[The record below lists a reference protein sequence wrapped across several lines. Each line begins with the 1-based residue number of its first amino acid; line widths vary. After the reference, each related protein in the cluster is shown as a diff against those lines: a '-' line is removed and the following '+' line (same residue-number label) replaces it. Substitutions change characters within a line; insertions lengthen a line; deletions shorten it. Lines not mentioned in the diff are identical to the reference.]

1 MGAGVN
7 VALTFNPPRAGY
19 ECDTPETIGRL
30 STALRALGH
39 DVRAIE
45 VARPLDELVVTLR
58 RLAPELVFNLAEG
71 DRGRFRE
78 AFYPALYEHLGLRH
92 TGSSASVLAVCL
104 DKALAKR
111 IVAAAGVAVP
121 AGVVMRGA
129 IPFPDVGFPAIVKPN
144 FEGSSLG
151 ITAASVVTTRAAL
164 ERVVGETLA
173 RYPDGVLVEDFIA
186 GEDVAVGWVAGVG
199 FLPVRYIHAGL
210 VFDEA
215 HKRAHRIEVVDD
227 RAVCTAAERAFTAL
241 GVTGY
246 GRADF
251 RVTPGGEVVFLEMNP
266 LPSLAFEHNE
276 LYAAA
281 ARLGKTPDQ
290 LVAAIV
296 ATVE

>member
-1 MGAGVN
+1 VN
-7 VALTFNPPRAGY
+7 VALTYNRPRSGCEY
-19 ECDTPETIGRL
+19 DTPETIDRL
-30 STALRALGH
+30 SAALRKLGH
-39 DVRAIE
+39 VVRPVE
-45 VARPLDELVVTLR
+45 VSLPLDELVVTLR

-104 DKALAKR
+104 DKALTKR
-111 IVAAAGVAVP
+111 IVAAAGVRVP
-121 AGVVMRGA
+121 EGVVVRGE
-129 IPFPDVGFPAIVKPN
+129 IPDLELPAIVKPN

-151 ITAASVVTTRAAL
+151 ITEASVVTTRAAL
-164 ERVVGETLA
+164 ERVVAATLA
-173 RYPDGVLVEDFIA
+173 RYPDGVLVEDYIA
-186 GEDVAVGWVAGVG
+186 GNDVAVGWVCGVG
-199 FLPVRYIHAGL
+199 LLAPVRYIHTGL
-210 VFDEA
+210 VFDQVQ
-215 HKRAHRIEVVDD
+215 KRVHRIEVVDN
-227 RAVCTAAERAFTAL
+227 RAICEAAARAFTAL

-290 LVAAIV
+290 LVAAII
-296 ATVE
+296 ATGLH

>member
-1 MGAGVN
+1 MN
-7 VALTFNPPRAGY
+7 VALTFNPPRVGY
-19 ECDTPETIGRL
+19 ECDTPETIVRL
-30 STALRALGH
+30 SVALRGLGH

-121 AGVVMRGA
+121 AGVVVRGA
-129 IPFPDVGFPAIVKPN
+129 IPDVGFPAIVKPN

-151 ITAASVVTTRAAL
+151 ITQASVVTTRAAL
-164 ERVVGETLA
+164 ERVVTETLA

-199 FLPVRYIHAGL
+199 LLPVRYIHGGV
-210 VFDEA
+210 VFDEEC
-215 HKRAHRIEVVDD
+215 KRAHRIEVVDD
-227 RAVCTAAERAFTAL
+227 HAVCDAAERAFTAL

-276 LYAAA
+276 LYVAA

>member
-1 MGAGVN
+1 MN
-7 VALTFNPPRAGY
+7 VALTYNPPRAGY
-19 ECDTPETIGRL
+19 ECDTPETIVRL
-30 STALRALGH
+30 SAALRGLGH

-121 AGVVMRGA
+121 AGVVVRGH
-129 IPFPDVGFPAIVKPN
+129 IPDVAFPAIVKPN

-151 ITAASVVTTRAAL
+151 ITQASVVTTREAL
-164 ERVVGETLA
+164 ERVVAETLA
-173 RYPDGVLVEDFIA
+173 RYPDGVLVEDYVA
-186 GEDVAVGWVAGVG
+186 GDDVAVGWVAGLG
-199 FLPVRYIHAGL
+199 LLAPVRYLHGGV

-227 RAVCTAAERAFTAL
+227 QRILDAAARAFSAL